1 MWAFSVAEQFF
12 KLRHDPLVLSRMARA
27 GADVAEPEL
36 VQDLADRALV
46 VDHPEAL
53 GEEAL

>member
-1 MWAFSVAEQFF
+1 MWAFRVRGKFF
-12 KLRHDPLVLSRMARA
+12 ERLDDLRILRRMARA